1 MKKILIILLCIVN
14 YAFFAKAQDLWLCI
28 GQGWTLDSCIS
39 YAQQQSYS
47 VIRANMAVKNAE
59 IAERS
64 ARLAMTPS
72 VNAGIGENISFG
84 LVEGVNNV
92 RENRTQSTTS
102 FNASVSMPLFTGL
115 RITNQ
120 IKRTSADLQAALAE
134 VESTKENVELNV
146 ITYYLQMMYS
156 REMIVVQQNQLVLS
170 EQLLERTKVLVDEG
184 RQSESE
190 LYEIEA
196 QVAQNRQQL
205 TEAQN
210 SFRLAVIDLCQLI
223 NYKDVEGFYNAQCTT
238 KGLEPWR
245 KIHNAQFET
254 QNIEFLLPNPDEVFA
269 YAVDNR
275 PSIEAQ
281 QRRVESAEFAVNETK
296 AEYYP
301 QLSLNAS
308 WGTGYYHTFN
318 GNNPAFGNQFVDNGS
333 EVIGLSLNIPIY
345 NRMQVRHAVK
355 RQQIALEEAKLSELE
370 IKDRLYKDIQSAY
383 YNAIAAHEKHT
394 AAQKSRESAA
404 KALEFATNKYE
415 LGRLST
421 YEYSEAQTRLQ
432 QAQVQETQAKYEYL
446 LRTRIL
452 EFYMR

>member
-14 YAFFAKAQDLWLCI
+14 YALCI
-28 GQGWTLDSCIS
+28 AQGWTLDSCIS

-72 VNAGIGENISFG
+72 VNAGIGENLSFG
-84 LVEGVNNV
+84 LVEGANNI

-115 RITNQ
+115 RISNQ
-120 IKRTSADLQAALAE
+120 IKRTGAELQAALAE
-134 VESTKENVELNV
+134 VETAKENVELNV
-146 ITYYLQMMYS
+146 ITYYLQAIYY
-156 REMIVVQQNQLVLS
+156 REMQSVQKQQLALS
-170 EQLLERTKVLVDEG
+170 EQLFERTQLLVAEG
-184 RQSESE
+184 RKSESE
-190 LYEIEA
+190 LYEVEA
-196 QVAQNRQQL
+196 QVAQNRQAL
-205 TEAQN
+205 TEAEN
-210 SFRLAVIDLCQLI
+210 SYRLALVDLCQLI
-223 NYKDVEGFYNAQCTT
+223 NYKDVEGFVSEMSDLSDQSD
-238 KGLEPWR
+238 LSDS
-245 KIHNAQFET
+245 QFST
-254 QNIEFLLPNPDEVFA
+254 LLPTPEDVFA
-269 YAVDNR
+269 HAVANR

-281 QRRVESAEFAVNETK
+281 RNRVASAEFAVKETK
-296 AEYYP
+296 AEFYP
-301 QLSLNAS
+301 QLNLNAS

-355 RQQIALEEAKLSELE
+355 RQQIALDEARLSEQE
-370 IKDRLYKDIQSAY
+370 ITDRLYKDIQSAY
-383 YNAIAAHEKHT
+383 YNALAAQEKHT

-404 KALEFATNKYE
+404 KAFEFAQSKYE

-421 YEYSEAQTRLQ
+421 YEYNEAQTRLYR
-432 QAQVQETQAKYEYL
+432 AEAELTQAKYEYL

-452 EFYMR
+452 EFYMQN

>member
-14 YAFFAKAQDLWLCI
+14 YALCI
-28 GQGWTLDSCIS
+28 AQGWTLDSCIS

-72 VNAGIGENISFG
+72 VNAGIGENLSFG

-102 FNASVSMPLFTGL
+102 FNASVSMPIFTGL

-120 IKRTSADLQAALAE
+120 IKRTGVELQAALAE
-134 VESTKENVELNV
+134 VESAKENVELNV
-146 ITYYLQMMYS
+146 ITYYLQAMYF
-156 REMIVVQQNQLVLS
+156 REMQLVQKQQLTLS
-170 EQLLERTKVLVDEG
+170 EQLLERTQVLVSEG
-184 RQSESE
+184 RKSESE
-190 LYEIEA
+190 LYEVEA
-196 QVAQNRQQL
+196 QVAQNRQAL
-205 TEAQN
+205 TEAEN
-210 SFRLAVIDLCQLI
+210 NYRLALVDLCQLI
-223 NYKDVEGFYNAQCTT
+223 NYKDIEGFVNAMSH
-238 KGLEPWR
+238 LSE
-245 KIHNAQFET
+245 NSQFSILNSQFST
-254 QNIEFLLPNPDEVFA
+254 LLPTPDDVFSKA
-269 YAVDNR
+269 LANR

-281 QRRVESAEFAVNETK
+281 RNRVASAELAIKETK
-296 AEYYP
+296 AEFYP

-308 WGTGYYHTFN
+308 WGTGYYHMFN

-355 RQQIALEEAKLSELE
+355 RQQIALDEARLAEQE
-370 IKDRLYKDIQSAY
+370 ITDRLYKDIQSAY
-383 YNAIAAHEKHT
+383 YNALAAQEKRT

-404 KALEFATNKYE
+404 KALEFAQSKYE

-421 YEYSEAQTRLQ
+421 YEYNEAQTRLYR
-432 QAQVQETQAKYEYL
+432 AEAEEMQAKYEYVN
-446 LRTRIL
+446 
-452 EFYMR
+452 

>member
-14 YAFFAKAQDLWLCI
+14 YALCI
-28 GQGWTLDSCIS
+28 AQGWTLDSCIS

-72 VNAGIGENISFG
+72 VNAGIGENLSFG

-115 RITNQ
+115 RVTNQ
-120 IKRTSADLQAALAE
+120 IKRTGADLQAALAE
-134 VESTKENVELNV
+134 VETAKENVELNV
-146 ITYYLQMMYS
+146 ITYYLQAMYF
-156 REMIVVQQNQLVLS
+156 REMQSVQKQQLALS
-170 EQLLERTKVLVDEG
+170 EQLLERTQVLVAEG
-184 RQSESE
+184 RKSESE
-190 LYEIEA
+190 LYEVEA
-196 QVAQNRQQL
+196 QVAQNRQAL
-205 TEAQN
+205 IEAEN
-210 SFRLAVIDLCQLI
+210 SYRLALVDLCQLI
-223 NYKDVEGFYNAQCTT
+223 NYKDVEKFVGDISNSQLSTFNFQLST
-238 KGLEPWR
+238 
-245 KIHNAQFET
+245 
-254 QNIEFLLPNPDEVFA
+254 LLPTPDVVFA
-269 YAVDNR
+269 HAVANR

-281 QRRVESAEFAVNETK
+281 QRRVESAEFAVKETK

-355 RQQIALEEAKLSELE
+355 RQQIAVEEAKLSELE
-370 IKDRLYKDIQSAY
+370 MKDRLYKDIQSAY
-383 YNAIAAHEKHT
+383 YNAIAAQEKHT
-394 AAQKSRESAA
+394 ATQKSRESAA
-404 KALEFATNKYE
+404 KALEFAASKYE
-415 LGRLST
+415 LGRIST
-421 YEYSEAQTRLQ
+421 YEYSEAQTRLYR
-432 QAQVQETQAKYEYL
+432 AEAEEMQAKYEYL
-446 LRTRIL
+446 LRSRIL
-452 EFYMR
+452 DFYSK

>member
-1 MKKILIILLCIVN
+1 MNYALCI
-14 YAFFAKAQDLWLCI
+14 A
-28 GQGWTLDSCIS
+28 QGWTLDSCIS

-72 VNAGIGENISFG
+72 VNAGIGENLSFG

-115 RITNQ
+115 RVTNQ
-120 IKRTSADLQAALAE
+120 IKRTGAELQAALAE
-134 VESTKENVELNV
+134 VESAKESVELNV
-146 ITYYLQMMYS
+146 ISYYLQALYY
-156 REMIVVQQNQLVLS
+156 REMQKVQQQQLLLS
-170 EQLLERTKVLVDEG
+170 EQLLARTQLLVAEG

-190 LYEIEA
+190 LYEVEA

-205 TEAQN
+205 TDAEN
-210 SFRLAVIDLCQLI
+210 SYRLALVDLCQLI
-223 NYKDVEGFYNAQCTT
+223 NYKEVEKFVSEMSDLSDSSDLSENSYILPT
-238 KGLEPWR
+238 PD
-245 KIHNAQFET
+245 FVFT
-254 QNIEFLLPNPDEVFA
+254 QALTR
-269 YAVDNR
+269 R

-281 QRRVESAEFAVNETK
+281 RSKIASAEFAIKETK

-301 QLSLNAS
+301 QLTLNAS
-308 WGTGYYHTFN
+308 WGTGYYHMFN
-318 GNNPAFGNQFVDNGS
+318 GNNPAFGNQFIDNGS

-355 RQQIALEEAKLSELE
+355 RQQIALDEARLTEQEL
-370 IKDRLYKDIQSAY
+370 IDRLYKDIQSAY
-383 YNAIAAHEKHT
+383 YNALAAQEKHI
-394 AAQKSRESAA
+394 AAQKSREFAL
-404 KALEFATNKYE
+404 KAFDFAQSKYE
-415 LGRLST
+415 LGRLSP
-421 YEYSEAQTRLQ
+421 YEYSEAQTRFYR
-432 QAQVQETQAKYEYL
+432 AEAEETQSKYEYI

>member
-14 YAFFAKAQDLWLCI
+14 YALCI
-28 GQGWTLDSCIS
+28 AQGWTLDSCIS

-72 VNAGIGENISFG
+72 VNAGIGENLSFG

-120 IKRTSADLQAALAE
+120 IKRTGAELQAALAE
-134 VESTKENVELNV
+134 VESAKESVELNV
-146 ITYYLQMMYS
+146 ISYYLQALYY
-156 REMIVVQQNQLVLS
+156 REMQKVQQQQLLLS
-170 EQLLERTKVLVDEG
+170 EQLLARTQLLVAEG

-190 LYEIEA
+190 IYEVEA

-205 TEAQN
+205 TDAEN
-210 SFRLAVIDLCQLI
+210 SYRLALVDLCQLI
-223 NYKDVEGFYNAQCTT
+223 NYKEVEKFVSEMSDLSYSFDLSENSYILPT
-238 KGLEPWR
+238 PD
-245 KIHNAQFET
+245 FVFT
-254 QNIEFLLPNPDEVFA
+254 QALTR
-269 YAVDNR
+269 R

-281 QRRVESAEFAVNETK
+281 RSKIASAEFAIKETK

-301 QLSLNAS
+301 QLTLNAS
-308 WGTGYYHTFN
+308 WGTGYYHMFN
-318 GNNPAFGNQFVDNGS
+318 ANNPAFGNQFLNNGS

-345 NRMQVRHAVK
+345 NRLQVRHAVK
-355 RQQIALEEAKLSELE
+355 RQQIALDEARLTEQELT
-370 IKDRLYKDIQSAY
+370 DRLYKDIQSAY
-383 YNAIAAHEKHT
+383 YNAFAAKDKYE
-394 AAQKSRESAA
+394 AAEKSREAGV
-404 KALEFATNKYE
+404 KALEYAVTKYE
-415 LGRLST
+415 LGRLSA
-421 YEYSEAQTRLQ
+421 YEYNEAQTRLYRTE
-432 QAQVQETQAKYEYL
+432 AELTQAKYEYL
-446 LRTRIL
+446 LRIRIL
-452 EFYMR
+452 EFYMQ

>member
-14 YAFFAKAQDLWLCI
+14 YALCI
-28 GQGWTLDSCIS
+28 AQGWTLDSCIS

-72 VNAGIGENISFG
+72 VNAGIGENLSFG
-84 LVEGVNNV
+84 LVEGANNI

-115 RITNQ
+115 RISNQ
-120 IKRTSADLQAALAE
+120 IKRTGAELQAALAE
-134 VESTKENVELNV
+134 VETAKENVELNV
-146 ITYYLQMMYS
+146 ITYYLQAIYY
-156 REMIVVQQNQLVLS
+156 REMQSVQKQQLALS
-170 EQLLERTKVLVDEG
+170 EQLFERTQLLVAEG
-184 RQSESE
+184 RKSESE
-190 LYEIEA
+190 LYEVEA
-196 QVAQNRQQL
+196 QVAQNRQAL
-205 TEAQN
+205 TEAEN
-210 SFRLAVIDLCQLI
+210 SYRLALVDLCQLI
-223 NYKDVEGFYNAQCTT
+223 NYKDVEKFVSEMSDLSDQSD
-238 KGLEPWR
+238 LSDS
-245 KIHNAQFET
+245 QFST
-254 QNIEFLLPNPDEVFA
+254 LLPTPEDVFA
-269 YAVDNR
+269 HAVANR

-281 QRRVESAEFAVNETK
+281 RNRVASAEFAVKETK
-296 AEYYP
+296 AEFYP
-301 QLSLNAS
+301 QLNLNAS

-355 RQQIALEEAKLSELE
+355 RQQIALDEARLSEQE
-370 IKDRLYKDIQSAY
+370 ITDRLYKDIQSAY
-383 YNAIAAHEKHT
+383 YNALAAQEKHT

-404 KALEFATNKYE
+404 KAFEFAQSKYE

-421 YEYSEAQTRLQ
+421 YEYNEAQTRLYR
-432 QAQVQETQAKYEYL
+432 AEAELTQAKYEYL

-452 EFYMR
+452 EFYMQN

>member
-14 YAFFAKAQDLWLCI
+14 YALCI
-28 GQGWTLDSCIS
+28 AQGWTLDSCIS

-72 VNAGIGENISFG
+72 VNAGIGENLSFG

-120 IKRTSADLQAALAE
+120 IKRTGAELQAALAE
-134 VESTKENVELNV
+134 VESAKENVELNV
-146 ITYYLQMMYS
+146 ITYYLQAMYF
-156 REMIVVQQNQLVLS
+156 REMQSVQKQQLVLS
-170 EQLLERTKVLVDEG
+170 EQLLERTQLLVAEG
-184 RQSESE
+184 RKSESE
-190 LYEIEA
+190 LYEVEA
-196 QVAQNRQQL
+196 QVAQNRQAL
-205 TEAQN
+205 TEAEN
-210 SFRLAVIDLCQLI
+210 SYRLAVVDLCQLI
-223 NYKDVEGFYNAQCTT
+223 NYKDIEGFYNAQCAM
-238 KGLEPWR
+238 
-245 KIHNAQFET
+245 HDAQFEM
-254 QNIEFLLPNPDEVFA
+254 QNTASLLPNPDEVFA
-269 YAVDNR
+269 HALTNR
-275 PSIEAQ
+275 PSLEV
-281 QRRVESAEFAVNETK
+281 QRNRVASAELAIKETK
-296 AEYYP
+296 AEFYP
-301 QLSLNAS
+301 QLNLNAS

-355 RQQIALEEAKLSELE
+355 RQQIALDEARLTELE
-370 IKDRLYKDIQSAY
+370 LKDRLYKDIQSAY
-383 YNAIAAHEKHT
+383 YNALAAKDKYE
-394 AAQKSRESAA
+394 AAQKSREAGV
-404 KALEFATNKYE
+404 KALEFAESKYE

-421 YEYSEAQTRLQ
+421 YEYNEAQTRLYR
-432 QAQVQETQAKYEYL
+432 AEAEETQAKYEYL
-446 LRTRIL
+446 LRIRIL

>member
-1 MKKILIILLCIVN
+1 MNYALCI
-14 YAFFAKAQDLWLCI
+14 A
-28 GQGWTLDSCIS
+28 QGWTLDSCIS

-72 VNAGIGENISFG
+72 VNAGIGENLSFG

-120 IKRTSADLQAALAE
+120 IKRTGAELQAALAE
-134 VESTKENVELNV
+134 VESAKENVELNV
-146 ITYYLQMMYS
+146 ITYYLQAMYF
-156 REMIVVQQNQLVLS
+156 REMQSVQKQQLTLS
-170 EQLLERTKVLVDEG
+170 EQLLERTQVLVAEG
-184 RQSESE
+184 RKSESE
-190 LYEIEA
+190 LYEVEA
-196 QVAQNRQQL
+196 QVAQNRQAL
-205 TEAQN
+205 TEAEN
-210 SFRLAVIDLCQLI
+210 SYRLAVVDLCQLI
-223 NYKDVEGFYNAQCTT
+223 NYKDIEGFVNAMSH
-238 KGLEPWR
+238 LSE
-245 KIHNAQFET
+245 NSQFSILNSQFST
-254 QNIEFLLPNPDEVFA
+254 LNSQFSSLLPTPDDVFSKA
-269 YAVDNR
+269 LANR

-281 QRRVESAEFAVNETK
+281 RNRVASAELAIKETK
-296 AEYYP
+296 AEFYP
-301 QLSLNAS
+301 QLNLNAS

-355 RQQIALEEAKLSELE
+355 RQQIALDEARLTELE
-370 IKDRLYKDIQSAY
+370 LKDRLYKDIQSAY
-383 YNAIAAHEKHT
+383 YNALAAKDKYE
-394 AAQKSRESAA
+394 AAQKSREASV
-404 KALEFATNKYE
+404 KALEFAESKYE

-421 YEYSEAQTRLQ
+421 YEYNEAQTRLYR
-432 QAQVQETQAKYEYL
+432 AEAEETQAKYEYL
-446 LRTRIL
+446 LRIRIL

>member
-14 YAFFAKAQDLWLCI
+14 YALCI
-28 GQGWTLDSCIS
+28 AQGWTLDSCIS

-72 VNAGIGENISFG
+72 VNAGIGENLSFG

-115 RITNQ
+115 RVTNQ
-120 IKRTSADLQAALAE
+120 IKRTGAELQAALAE
-134 VESTKENVELNV
+134 VETAKENVELNV
-146 ITYYLQMMYS
+146 ITYYLQMMYLG
-156 REMIVVQQNQLVLS
+156 EMQSVQKQQLVLS
-170 EQLLERTKVLVDEG
+170 EQLLERTQVLVAEG
-184 RQSESE
+184 RKSESE
-190 LYEIEA
+190 LYEVEA
-196 QVAQNRQQL
+196 QVAQNRQAL
-205 TEAQN
+205 TEAEN
-210 SFRLAVIDLCQLI
+210 NYRLAIVDLCQLI
-223 NYKDVEGFYNAQCTT
+223 NYKDIEGFYNAQCAM
-238 KGLEPWR
+238 
-245 KIHNAQFET
+245 HNAQFEM
-254 QNIEFLLPNPDEVFA
+254 QNTEILLPNPDEVFVH
-269 YAVDNR
+269 AVANR

-281 QRRVESAEFAVNETK
+281 QRRVESAEFAVKETK

-383 YNAIAAHEKHT
+383 YNAIAAQEKHT
-394 AAQKSRESAA
+394 ATQKSRESAA
-404 KALEFATNKYE
+404 KALEFAASKYE
-415 LGRLST
+415 LGRIST
-421 YEYSEAQTRLQ
+421 YEYSEAQTRLYR
-432 QAQVQETQAKYEYL
+432 AEAEEMQAKYEYL
-446 LRTRIL
+446 LRSRIL
-452 EFYMR
+452 DFYSK

>member
-14 YAFFAKAQDLWLCI
+14 CALCI
-28 GQGWTLDSCIS
+28 AQGWTLDSCIS

-72 VNAGIGENISFG
+72 VNAGIGENLSFG

-120 IKRTSADLQAALAE
+120 IKRTAADLQAALAE
-134 VESTKENVELNV
+134 VESAKENVELNV
-146 ITYYLQMMYS
+146 ITYYLQAMYS
-156 REMIVVQQNQLVLS
+156 REMQSVQKQQLTLS
-170 EQLLERTKVLVDEG
+170 EQLFERTQLLVAEG
-184 RQSESE
+184 RKSESE
-190 LYEIEA
+190 LYEVEA
-196 QVAQNRQQL
+196 QVAQNRQAL
-205 TEAQN
+205 TEAEN
-210 SFRLAVIDLCQLI
+210 SYRLAVVDLCQLI
-223 NYKDVEGFYNAQCTT
+223 NYKDVEGFYNAQCTM
-238 KGLEPWR
+238 
-245 KIHNAQFET
+245 HNVQFET
-254 QNIEFLLPNPDEVFA
+254 QNIVSLLPTPDVVFA
-269 YAVDNR
+269 QAVRNR
-275 PSIEAQ
+275 PSLEAQ
-281 QRRVESAEFAVNETK
+281 RNRVASAELAVKETK
-296 AEYYP
+296 ADYYP
-301 QLSLNAS
+301 QLNLNAS
-308 WGTGYYHTFN
+308 WGTGYYHMFN

-370 IKDRLYKDIQSAY
+370 LTDRFYKEIQSAY
-383 YNAIAAHEKHT
+383 YNALAAKDKYE
-394 AAQKSRESAA
+394 AAQKSREAGA
-404 KALEFATNKYE
+404 KALEFAESKYE
-415 LGRLST
+415 LGRLSA
-421 YEYSEAQTRLQ
+421 YEYSEAQTRLYR
-432 QAQVQETQAKYEYL
+432 AEAEETQAKYEYL

>member
-14 YAFFAKAQDLWLCI
+14 YALCI
-28 GQGWTLDSCIS
+28 AQGWTLDSCIS

-72 VNAGIGENISFG
+72 VNAGIGENLSFG

-115 RITNQ
+115 RVTNQ
-120 IKRTSADLQAALAE
+120 IKRTGAELQAALAE
-134 VESTKENVELNV
+134 VETAKENVELNV
-146 ITYYLQMMYS
+146 ISYYLQAMYF
-156 REMIVVQQNQLVLS
+156 REMQSVQKQQLTLS
-170 EQLLERTKVLVDEG
+170 EQLFERTQLLVAEG
-184 RQSESE
+184 RKSESE
-190 LYEIEA
+190 LYEVEA
-196 QVAQNRQQL
+196 QVAQNRQAL
-205 TEAQN
+205 TEAEN
-210 SFRLAVIDLCQLI
+210 SYRLALVDLCQLI
-223 NYKDVEGFYNAQCTT
+223 NYKDIEGFVNAMSH
-238 KGLEPWR
+238 LSE
-245 KIHNAQFET
+245 NSQFSILHSQFST
-254 QNIEFLLPNPDEVFA
+254 LLPTPEDVFA
-269 YAVDNR
+269 HAVANR

-281 QRRVESAEFAVNETK
+281 RNRVASAEFAVKETK
-296 AEYYP
+296 AEFYP
-301 QLSLNAS
+301 QLNLNAS

-355 RQQIALEEAKLSELE
+355 RQQIALDEARLSEQE
-370 IKDRLYKDIQSAY
+370 ITDRLYKDIQSAY
-383 YNAIAAHEKHT
+383 YNALAAQEKHT

-404 KALEFATNKYE
+404 KALEFAQSKYE

-421 YEYSEAQTRLQ
+421 YEYNEAQTRLYR
-432 QAQVQETQAKYEYL
+432 AEAEETQAKYEYL

>member
-1 MKKILIILLCIVN
+1 MN
-14 YAFFAKAQDLWLCI
+14 YALSFA
-28 GQGWTLDSCIS
+28 QGWTLDSCIS

-72 VNAGIGENISFG
+72 VNAGIGENLSFG

-120 IKRTSADLQAALAE
+120 IKRTGAELQAALAE
-134 VESTKENVELNV
+134 VESAKENVELNV
-146 ITYYLQMMYS
+146 ITYYLQAMYF
-156 REMIVVQQNQLVLS
+156 REMQSVQKQQLTLS
-170 EQLLERTKVLVDEG
+170 EQLLERTQLLVAEG
-184 RQSESE
+184 RKSESE
-190 LYEIEA
+190 LYEVEA
-196 QVAQNRQQL
+196 QVAQNCQAL
-205 TEAQN
+205 IEAEN
-210 SFRLAVIDLCQLI
+210 SYRLALVDLCQLI
-223 NYKDVEGFYNAQCTT
+223 NYKDVEKFVGDISNS
-238 KGLEPWR
+238 
-245 KIHNAQFET
+245 QFST
-254 QNIEFLLPNPDEVFA
+254 ANSQFSTLLPTPDDVFSKA
-269 YAVDNR
+269 LANR

-281 QRRVESAEFAVNETK
+281 RNRVASAELAIKETK
-296 AEYYP
+296 AEFYP
-301 QLSLNAS
+301 QLNLNAS

-355 RQQIALEEAKLSELE
+355 RQQIALDEARLTAQE
-370 IKDRLYKDIQSAY
+370 ITDRLYKDIQSAY
-383 YNAIAAHEKHT
+383 YNAIAAQEKHT

-404 KALEFATNKYE
+404 KALEFAQSKYE

-432 QAQVQETQAKYEYL
+432 QAQVQETQARYEYL
-446 LRTRIL
+446 LRARIL
-452 EFYMR
+452 EFYMK

>member
-14 YAFFAKAQDLWLCI
+14 YALCI
-28 GQGWTLDSCIS
+28 AQGWTLDSCIS

-72 VNAGIGENISFG
+72 VNAGIGENLSFG

-120 IKRTSADLQAALAE
+120 IKRTGAELQAALAE
-134 VESTKENVELNV
+134 VESAKESVELNV
-146 ITYYLQMMYS
+146 ISYYLQALYY
-156 REMIVVQQNQLVLS
+156 REMQKVQQQQLLLS
-170 EQLLERTKVLVDEG
+170 EQLLARTQLLVAEG

-190 LYEIEA
+190 LYEVEA

-205 TEAQN
+205 TDAEN
-210 SFRLAVIDLCQLI
+210 SYRLALVDLCQLI
-223 NYKDVEGFYNAQCTT
+223 NYKEVEKFVSEMSDLSYSFDLSENSYILPT
-238 KGLEPWR
+238 PD
-245 KIHNAQFET
+245 FVFT
-254 QNIEFLLPNPDEVFA
+254 QALTR
-269 YAVDNR
+269 R

-281 QRRVESAEFAVNETK
+281 RSKIASAEFAIKETK

-301 QLSLNAS
+301 QLTLNAS
-308 WGTGYYHTFN
+308 WGTGYYHMFN
-318 GNNPAFGNQFVDNGS
+318 ANNPAFGNQFLNNGS

-345 NRMQVRHAVK
+345 NRLQVRHAVK
-355 RQQIALEEAKLSELE
+355 RQQIALDEARLTEQELT
-370 IKDRLYKDIQSAY
+370 DRLYKDIQSAY
-383 YNAIAAHEKHT
+383 YNAFAAKDKYE
-394 AAQKSRESAA
+394 AAEKSREAGV
-404 KALEFATNKYE
+404 KALEYAVTKYE
-415 LGRLST
+415 LGRLSA
-421 YEYSEAQTRLQ
+421 YEYNEAQTRLYRTE
-432 QAQVQETQAKYEYL
+432 AELTQAKYEYL
-446 LRTRIL
+446 LRIRIL
-452 EFYMR
+452 EFYMQ

>member
-1 MKKILIILLCIVN
+1 MKKIIIILLVVV
-14 YAFFAKAQDLWLCI
+14 ATLSASAQS
-28 GQGWTLDSCIS
+28 WTLDSCIS
-39 YAQQQSYS
+39 YAHQQSYS

-72 VNAGIGENISFG
+72 VNASIGENLSFG

-120 IKRTSADLQAALAE
+120 IKRTGAELQAALAE
-134 VESTKENVELNV
+134 VESAKENVELNV
-146 ITYYLQMMYS
+146 ITYYLQAMYF
-156 REMIVVQQNQLVLS
+156 REMQSVQKQQLALS
-170 EQLLERTKVLVDEG
+170 EQLLERTQVLVAEG
-184 RQSESE
+184 RKSESE
-190 LYEIEA
+190 LYEVEA
-196 QVAQNRQQL
+196 QVAQNRQAL
-205 TEAQN
+205 TEAEN
-210 SFRLAVIDLCQLI
+210 SYRLALVDLCQLI
-223 NYKDVEGFYNAQCTT
+223 NYKDVEKFVGDISNS
-238 KGLEPWR
+238 
-245 KIHNAQFET
+245 QFST
-254 QNIEFLLPNPDEVFA
+254 FNFQLSTLLPTPDDVFSKSLA
-269 YAVDNR
+269 NR

-281 QRRVESAEFAVNETK
+281 RNRVASAELAIKETK
-296 AEYYP
+296 AEFYP
-301 QLSLNAS
+301 QLNLNAS

-355 RQQIALEEAKLSELE
+355 RQQIAVEEAKLSELE
-370 IKDRLYKDIQSAY
+370 LKDRLYKDIQSAY
-383 YNAIAAHEKHT
+383 YNAIAAQEKHT

-432 QAQVQETQAKYEYL
+432 QAQVQETQARYEYL
-446 LRTRIL
+446 LRARIL
-452 EFYMR
+452 EFYMK

>member
-14 YAFFAKAQDLWLCI
+14 YALCI
-28 GQGWTLDSCIS
+28 AQGWTLDSCIS

-72 VNAGIGENISFG
+72 VNAGIGENLSFG

-115 RITNQ
+115 RVTNQ
-120 IKRTSADLQAALAE
+120 IKRTGAELQAALAE
-134 VESTKENVELNV
+134 VESAKENVELNV
-146 ITYYLQMMYS
+146 ITYYLQAMYF
-156 REMIVVQQNQLVLS
+156 REMQSVQKQQLTLS
-170 EQLLERTKVLVDEG
+170 EQLLERTQVLVAEG
-184 RQSESE
+184 RKSESE
-190 LYEIEA
+190 LYEVEA
-196 QVAQNRQQL
+196 QVAQNRQAL
-205 TEAQN
+205 TEAEN
-210 SFRLAVIDLCQLI
+210 SYRLAVVDLCQLI
-223 NYKDVEGFYNAQCTT
+223 NYKDVEKFVGDISNS
-238 KGLEPWR
+238 
-245 KIHNAQFET
+245 QFST
-254 QNIEFLLPNPDEVFA
+254 LNSQFSSLLPTPDDVFSKA
-269 YAVDNR
+269 LANR

-281 QRRVESAEFAVNETK
+281 QRRVESAELAIKETK
-296 AEYYP
+296 AEFYP
-301 QLSLNAS
+301 QLNLNAS

-355 RQQIALEEAKLSELE
+355 RQQIALDEARLTELE
-370 IKDRLYKDIQSAY
+370 LKDRLYKDIQSAY
-383 YNAIAAHEKHT
+383 YNALAAKDKYE
-394 AAQKSRESAA
+394 AAQKSREAGV
-404 KALEFATNKYE
+404 KALEFAESKYE

-421 YEYSEAQTRLQ
+421 YEYNEAQTRLYR
-432 QAQVQETQAKYEYL
+432 AEAEETQAKYEYL
-446 LRTRIL
+446 LRIRIL

>member
-1 MKKILIILLCIVN
+1 MCIVN
-14 YAFFAKAQDLWLCI
+14 YALCI
-28 GQGWTLDSCIS
+28 AQGWTLDSCIS

-64 ARLAMTPS
+64 ARVSMTPS
-72 VNAGIGENISFG
+72 VNAGIGENLSFG

-120 IKRTSADLQAALAE
+120 IKRTGAELQAALAD
-134 VESTKENVELNV
+134 VESAKEDVELNV
-146 ITYYLQMMYS
+146 TTYYLQMMYS
-156 REMIVVQQNQLVLS
+156 HEMIAVQESQLALS
-170 EQLLERTKVLVDEG
+170 EQQLERTRVLVAEG

-196 QVAQNRQQL
+196 QVAQNRQAL
-205 TEAQN
+205 TEAEN
-210 SFRLAVIDLCQLI
+210 NYRLAVVDLCQLI
-223 NYKDVEGFYNAQCTT
+223 NYKDIEGFLSDLSDLSDTSDTSDPSDN
-238 KGLEPWR
+238 
-245 KIHNAQFET
+245 N
-254 QNIEFLLPNPDEVFA
+254 LLPTPD
-269 YAVDNR
+269 AVYSHAVANR

-281 QRRVESAEFAVNETK
+281 QRRIEGAELTVKETK

-355 RQQIALEEAKLSELE
+355 RQQIAVEEAKLSELE
-370 IKDRLYKDIQSAY
+370 LKDRLYKDIQSAY
-383 YNAIAAHEKHT
+383 YNAIAAQEKHT

-404 KALEFATNKYE
+404 KAFEFATNKYE

-432 QAQVQETQAKYEYL
+432 QAQIQETQARYEYL
-446 LRTRIL
+446 LRARIL
-452 EFYMR
+452 EFYME